1 MTFIQRIGLRGLLS
15 FPTDMEPIELQPLNV
30 LIGPNGSGKTNFV
43 EALEILRAL
52 PTNLQDAIQTV
63 GSSDEW
69 AWKGETF
76 PDTALQVD
84 MGTDQIFRRVP
95 IRYYLKLA
103 TIFGPQVVSESME
116 EGYDQDTEGVYLYR
130 RALPENAHIAA
141 REPNAPHKRT
151 MRELDRE
158 SIDSSQSILSQVK
171 EASIY
176 PELWRL
182 ASDFS
187 KIITFREWAFG
198 TRSELRLP
206 QRTDEPTDRLL
217 SDGRN
222 LALVLNEIQHRD
234 DRVFNSALKRFLP
247 RYERTST
254 RIYGGNAQLFLHEA
268 GLSDPI
274 PSTRISDGTLRFLAI
289 LAMLLAPSPPK
300 LLCIEE
306 PELGMHPDA
315 VALLAELLVEASSR
329 MQLVVTTHSDVMLSA
344 LNEQVE
350 SVVVCQNIGT
360 GTSLTRLESAWLANW
375 LEEFRLGDLWRM
387 GELGGNP

>member
-1 MTFIQRIGLRGLLS
+1 MTFIQRIGLHGLLS
-15 FPTDMEPIELQPLNV
+15 FPTEMEPIKLEPLNV
-30 LIGPNGSGKTNFV
+30 LIGPNGSGKTNFI
-43 EALEILRAL
+43 EALEILHSL
-52 PTNLQDAIQTV
+52 PTNIQNAIQIV

-69 AWKGETF
+69 AWKGEAF
-76 PDTALQVD
+76 ADPVIQVD

-95 IRYYLKLA
+95 IRYHLKLQ
-103 TIFGPQVVSESME
+103 TVFGLQVISESME
-116 EGYDQDTEGVYLYR
+116 EGSERGTEETYLYR
-130 RALPENAHIAA
+130 RAFPENAFIAA
-141 REPNAPHKRT
+141 REPNAQDKRT
-151 MRELDRE
+151 IRELDRE
-158 SIDSSQSILSQVK
+158 AIDSSQSILSQVK
-171 EASIY
+171 EVSIY
-176 PELWRL
+176 PELWGL
-182 ASDFS
+182 ANDFS
-187 KIITFREWAFG
+187 SISTFREWAFG
-198 TRSELRLP
+198 TRSVLRLP
-206 QRTDEPTDRLL
+206 QRTDEPTDRLF

-234 DRVFNSALKRFLP
+234 NRVFNAALKRFLP

-254 RIYGGNAQLFLHEA
+254 RIHGGNAQLFLHEA

-315 VALLAELLVEASSR
+315 VALLADLLVDASSR

-350 SVVVCQNIGT
+350 SVVVCENLGKGT
-360 GTSLTRLESAWLANW
+360 NLKRLESDWLAGW